1 MEKKTIVI
9 DADAKGA
16 VRGLKQAQDGAKGL
30 TTGTKAATMATGKLS
45 TGFKMLGTAMKAAG
59 IGLIVTAFMTL
70 KNMMTSN
77 IEFARKIEVVW
88 KQLTAVFAVVV
99 DRVTDL
105 INGTR
110 SLTNVFA
117 GAGAEAR
124 REAAAMRDL
133 TLAIQGVRDAERE
146 LVVERARANYVI
158 AQSRLLAE
166 DETKSKEE
174 RKNALLNAIKVEEE
188 VADKEMELAERR
200 RKNKED
206 EIAMGRS
213 SEEDMDEL
221 AQLEANVINFQTAS
235 LLKKKRV
242 VTEVNTFDREIA
254 AEEKSRLK
262 STSGAV
268 KEKTKSYEELHK
280 EMRKGIKA
288 NKDVEGITKAI
299 AEAHAFHLE
308 KLKLIEKEEEGIE
321 KSKTKRRK
329 KSFKSREEEIHE
341 EIKELNK
348 SNEVFKIYVDKHIEL
363 EKSRL
368 ANAKETEKGYKLVF
382 DAEKKA
388 INKHGQEVKGA
399 WVRIYDEQS
408 KETVKNWEQ
417 EIKTKNEQT
426 DKKIQELKKELD
438 GLDGLTRKAQAK
450 EDARVEKHN
459 NKVDEKLKEHNKKK
473 IIAQEE
479 YDQAIKELREQATT
493 ELDAFLSSDMEKEIA
508 SIQEE
513 FDKRFAMVK
522 GNAEDEIR
530 LEEWRAEQIE
540 NIQNTH
546 YNNAVAGLEANAA
559 EIKAIEQQMFDQKTS
574 NMERSF
580 AVASSITGSLEK
592 LAAGDVKKQK
602 KLALLGVAIDT
613 AAGIASAVRA
623 AVSAAKFSG
632 PAAPV
637 VTPLLIA
644 ELVALV
650 LGGVAQASS
659 ILAKV
664 PGGGGGGAPPLQSL
678 QAGISV
684 GGEGGVPG
692 LPGEGEDIEIPPVQ
706 AFVVESDVTS
716 SQALQ
721 NDLELQAT
729 L

>member
-9 DADAKGA
+9 DADTKGA
-16 VRGLKQAQDGAKGL
+16 VKGL
-30 TTGTKAATMATGKLS
+30 SDIEKGTKDVSKGTKAATKS
-45 TGFKMLGTAMKAAG
+45 TGLLSKGFARLGTRIKMMGLTALVAAF
-59 IGLIVTAFMTL
+59 LTL
-70 KNMMTSN
+70 RNMMTGN
-77 IEFARKIEVVW
+77 IEFARKLEVGW
-88 KQLTAVFAVVV
+88 KQLTAVFAVAV

-110 SLTNVFA
+110 SLTNFLA

-124 REAAAMRDL
+124 NEAAAMRDL

-146 LVVERARANYVI
+146 LIVERAQANFII

-174 RKNALLNAIKVEEE
+174 RKEALLNAIKVEEE
-188 VADKEMELAERR
+188 VAATETDLAQQRM
-200 RKNKED
+200 KNKEA

-213 SEEDMDEL
+213 SEEDMEEL
-221 AQLEANVINFQTAS
+221 AQLEANVINLRTAS

-268 KEKTKSYEELHK
+268 KEKTKSYEALHK
-280 EMRKGIKA
+280 EMRKGIKTD
-288 NKDVEGITKAI
+288 KDVEGITKAI
-299 AEAHAFHLE
+299 TEAEAAHKEILQKLIDDEKKYHKTQKATIRNSSSKKKAIEKEIQALQIQIENRESHTSRGSDFDDAAVQSNKFKNEQLNRSDAKRIE
-308 KLKLIEKEEEGIE
+308 KLKQDLATEE
-321 KSKTKRRK
+321 
-329 KSFKSREEEIHE
+329 
-341 EIKELNK
+341 
-348 SNEVFKIYVDKHIEL
+348 
-363 EKSRL
+363 
-368 ANAKETEKGYKLVF
+368 
-382 DAEKKA
+382 
-388 INKHGQEVKGA
+388 
-399 WVRIYDEQS
+399 
-408 KETVKNWEQ
+408 
-417 EIKTKNEQT
+417 
-426 DKKIQELKKELD
+426 
-438 GLDGLTRKAQAK
+438 
-450 EDARVEKHN
+450 
-459 NKVDEKLKEHNKKK
+459 
-473 IIAQEE
+473 
-479 YDQAIKELREQATT
+479 QAIKNGNANRIASAEEFNQQQETDLQAHLDKKKAAIEEYEKTITELRKQATD
-493 ELDAFLSSDMEKEIA
+493 ELDLFLGSAMDKEIA

-530 LEEWRAEQIE
+530 LEEWKAEQIE

-546 YNNAVAGLEANAA
+546 YNNVVAGLEANAA
-559 EIKAIEQQMFDQKTS
+559 EVKAIEQQLYDEKTS
-574 NMERSF
+574 RMEKGFSL
-580 AVASSITGSLEK
+580 ASSITGSLEK
-592 LAAGDVKKQK
+592 LASGDVKKQK

-613 AAGIASAVRA
+613 AGGIASAVRA
-623 AVSAAKFSG
+623 ATQASTFTAA
-632 PAAPV
+632 AAPIML
-637 VTPLLIA
+637 PLFIA
-644 ELVALV
+644 EMIALV
-650 LGGVAQASS
+650 LGGVAQAHS

-664 PGGGGGGAPPLQSL
+664 PGGGGGGGAPPLQSL

>member
-30 TTGTKAATMATGKLS
+30 TTGTNAATMATGKLS

-59 IGLIVTAFMTL
+59 IGLVITAFMTL
-70 KNMMTSN
+70 KSMMTSN

-110 SLTNVFA
+110 SLTNVFK
-117 GAGAEAR
+117 GAGQEALAEAR
-124 REAAAMRDL
+124 AMRVL

-146 LVVERARANYVI
+146 LIVERAQANFII

-166 DETKSKEE
+166 DETKSKIE
-174 RKNALLNAIKVEEE
+174 RKEALLNAIKVEEE
-188 VADKEMELAERR
+188 VAATETDLAQQRM
-200 RKNKED
+200 KNKEA

-213 SEEDMDEL
+213 SEEDMEEL
-221 AQLEANVINFQTAS
+221 AQLEANVINLRTAS

-280 EMRKGIKA
+280 EMRKGIKTD
-288 NKDVEGITKAI
+288 KDVEGITKAI
-299 AEAHAFHLE
+299 TEAEASHKEILQKLIDDEKKYHKTQKATIRNSSSKKKAIEKEIQALQIQIENRESHTSRGSEFDDAAVQSANFKNEQLNRGDAKRIE
-308 KLKLIEKEEEGIE
+308 KLKQDLATEEQN
-321 KSKTKRRK
+321 
-329 KSFKSREEEIHE
+329 
-341 EIKELNK
+341 IKNG
-348 SNEVFKIYVDKHIEL
+348 NANRI
-363 EKSRL
+363 
-368 ANAKETEKGYKLVF
+368 ANAEEFNQQQETDLQTHLDK
-382 DAEKKA
+382 KKA
-388 INKHGQEVKGA
+388 AIEE
-399 WVRIYDEQS
+399 YE
-408 KETVKNWEQ
+408 
-417 EIKTKNEQT
+417 KTITELRKQAT
-426 DKKIQELKKELD
+426 DELD
-438 GLDGLTRKAQAK
+438 L
-450 EDARVEKHN
+450 
-459 NKVDEKLKEHNKKK
+459 
-473 IIAQEE
+473 
-479 YDQAIKELREQATT
+479 
-493 ELDAFLSSDMEKEIA
+493 FLGSAMDKEIA

-530 LEEWRAEQIE
+530 LEEWKAEQIE

-546 YNNAVAGLEANAA
+546 YNNVVAGLKANAA
-559 EIKAIEQQMFDQKTS
+559 EVKSIEQQLYDEKTS
-574 NMERSF
+574 RMENGF
-580 AVASSITGSLEK
+580 ALASSITGSLEK
-592 LAAGDVKKQK
+592 LAKGDIKKQK

-613 AAGIASAVRA
+613 AGGIASAVRA
-623 AVSAAKFSG
+623 ATQASTFTAA
-632 PAAPV
+632 AAPIML
-637 VTPLLIA
+637 PLFIT
-644 ELVALV
+644 EMIALV

-659 ILAKV
+659 ILNKV
-664 PGGGGGGAPPLQSL
+664 PGGGGGGAPQVQSL
-678 QAGISV
+678 QSGISV

-692 LPGEGEDIEIPPVQ
+692 LPGDGLDMEIPPIQ